1 MTADAASFTSSSDE
15 RFQIGEVIS
24 KTFVALRKR
33 LPFLLLLA
41 AICVFVPAVISGV
54 INYKFNAAM
63 GTINFPWDAFS
74 YHVNPAGLINWNW
87 FLSFLLVVSGNLFL
101 EAAVVGTVVSDFED
115 RSAPLLLSAWRH
127 ILPLFG
133 IFVSVYVFCVIS
145 GVLLIIPAII
155 LLLMFSVAGPVRVAE
170 GRGVFGSIQR
180 SRELTR
186 GFRWKILLLVILY
199 YVGVAV
205 VDAIVGAV
213 KMLIHVPNEIWAISV
228 GPAIGAMLILVG
240 TVGLAVTYAGLRSAK
255 EGGSASDVAAAF
267 A

>member
-1 MTADAASFTSSSDE
+1 
-15 RFQIGEVIS
+15 
-24 KTFVALRKR
+24 
-33 LPFLLLLA
+33 
-41 AICVFVPAVISGV
+41 
-54 INYKFNAAM
+54 
-63 GTINFPWDAFS
+63 
-74 YHVNPAGLINWNW
+74 
-87 FLSFLLVVSGNLFL
+87 
-101 EAAVVGTVVSDFED
+101 
-115 RSAPLLLSAWRH
+115 
-127 ILPLFG
+127 
-133 IFVSVYVFCVIS
+133 
-145 GVLLIIPAII
+145 
-155 LLLMFSVAGPVRVAE
+155 MFSVAGPVRVAE